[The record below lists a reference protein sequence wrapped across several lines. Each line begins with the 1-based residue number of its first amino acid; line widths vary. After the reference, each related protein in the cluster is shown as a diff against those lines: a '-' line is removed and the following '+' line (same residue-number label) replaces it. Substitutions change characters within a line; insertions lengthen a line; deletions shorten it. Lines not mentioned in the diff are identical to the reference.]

1 MSNSQKSPGSNRSSF
16 TNGLKNAS
24 RSGFLVVSL
33 LALPLSFLLFAQ
45 WPLRELVQAG
55 SRLANDLGQI
65 IFAIYVS
72 VAITAASRSGSHLA
86 SARQGHAA
94 GKQPV
99 AHWRA
104 WALLLCLAPWAVFM
118 LWAGWPVVVNSLLS
132 LEHFGETMS
141 PGYFLIKLAMLLMVL
156 LVLLDVLLQLLPAGS
171 GQKP

>member
-1 MSNSQKSPGSNRSSF
+1 MSNSQKSPGSNRPSF
-16 TNGLKNAS
+16 TNSLKNAS

-33 LALPLSFLLFAQ
+33 LAFPLSFLLFAQ

-86 SARQGHAA
+86 SASQEHA

-99 AHWRA
+99 ARWRI
-104 WALLLCLAPWAVFM
+104 WALFLCLAPWAVFM
-118 LWAGWPVVVNSLLS
+118 LWAGWPVVANSLLS

-141 PGYFLIKLAMLLMVL
+141 PGYFLIKLAMLLMVV
-156 LVLLDVLLQLLPAGS
+156 LVLIDVLLQLRPAGS
-171 GQKP
+171 GNKP